1 MRPFSKT
8 KIAVLSELMGAGD
21 LTVSGGALCLSLGL
35 TRQAV
40 WKAVNAL
47 REDGYVIESIPHK
60 GYRFVSLPK
69 NDLDPSLIEAFLLD
83 CPWGHPV
90 LYWESLNS
98 TQVPAKELAR
108 KGAPEG
114 LIVTTSYQT
123 SGRGR
128 LGRRWVSAPEGG
140 IFFSLVIR
148 PALPPESIQLLSL
161 VSAMSVQ
168 DALFTLHGVRC
179 QLKWPNDIL
188 WKNSKL
194 CGILTEVSSEPG
206 LVHFAVTGIGI
217 NANSNNVSIDEG
229 SETVSLSSITGK
241 KIHRGELIAGVVRYL
256 HGAVRGLE
264 APGGMKR
271 ALDEY
276 SSRCDTLG
284 RKVRVVSDEGE
295 VIGEAVALG
304 EKGEIIVRTK
314 DGTQTFTSADV
325 NHLRALG

>member
-1 MRPFSKT
+1 MKT
-8 KIAVLSELMGAGD
+8 KIAVLSELMGARD
-21 LTVSGGALCLSLGL
+21 LAVSGEALGLSLGL

-40 WKAVNAL
+40 WKAVKAL
-47 REDGYVIESIPHK
+47 KEDGYVIESIPRK
-60 GYRFVSLPK
+60 GYRLVSTPE
-69 NDLDPSLIEAFLLD
+69 NDLDPSLIETFLLD

-90 LYWESLNS
+90 LYWESLDS

-108 KGAPEG
+108 KGASEG

-140 IFFSLVIR
+140 VFFSLVTR
-148 PALPPESIQLLSL
+148 PALPPASIQWLSL

-168 DALFTLHGVRC
+168 DALSTLHGVKC

-188 WKNSKL
+188 WKDRKL

-206 LVHFAVTGIGI
+206 LVHFAVIGIGI
-217 NANSNNVSIDEG
+217 NANSSNISLGEG
-229 SETVSLSSITGK
+229 AETISLSSITGK
-241 KIHRGELIAGVVRYL
+241 KAHRGELIAGVVRYL
-256 HGAVRGLE
+256 HDAVRGLE
-264 APGGMKR
+264 APGGIKR
-271 ALDEY
+271 ALADY
-276 SSRCDTLG
+276 TSRCDTLG

-295 VIGEAVALG
+295 VIGEAIALG

-314 DGTQTFTSADV
+314 EGICSFTSADV